1 MRVTVTPKQVRA
13 AFDAVSSDPSFAE
26 SRRLAES
33 GQLPVEM
40 LQAMSLRPELLRAF
54 AGFGDSVYPGG
65 LLERSLKE
73 LVILQ
78 SSLDNGCQFC
88 THSHVALI
96 QQLGI
101 AAEPL
106 QALEDN
112 DARTP
117 REQLALEYT
126 RSAMQ
131 DSNRVPDE
139 LFDRLKQ
146 LFSEPEI
153 VELTFLIGFINML
166 NLFNNCLQVHYHDDY
181 AAFESNGHEQNT
193 QPASMTKPSSTLFA
207 DESPSSKIASPKTTP
222 SKTATSTVR
231 IWCDGACAGNPG
243 PGGWGCIVET
253 NGQRHEYSGGNPRTT
268 NNQME
273 LQALIEAL
281 KNVPSGTGVQIETDS
296 EYLSKG
302 ITQWM
307 RGWIRNGWKTA
318 AKQPVKNQ
326 EQWQQLHAL
335 LQERPHKV
343 SWVRGHAGH
352 PENERCDELA
362 RTAIKQVTGK
372 TRL

>member
-1 MRVTVTPKQVRA
+1 M
-13 AFDAVSSDPSFAE
+13 
-26 SRRLAES
+26 
-33 GQLPVEM
+33 PVEM
-40 LQAMSLRPELLRAF
+40 LQAMSLRPELLRSF

-65 LLERSLKE
+65 LLERSVKE

-78 SSLDNGCQFC
+78 SSHNNTCQFC
-88 THSHVALI
+88 TNSHVALI

-101 AAEPL
+101 AAEPIKAL
-106 QALEDN
+106 QDN
-112 DARTP
+112 EARTA

-126 RSAMQ
+126 RSAMS
-131 DSNRVPDE
+131 DSNNVSDE
-139 LFDRLKQ
+139 LFARLKQ

-166 NLFNNCLQVHYHDDY
+166 NLFNNCLQVRYHDDY
-181 AAFESNGHEQNT
+181 ASFEASTSESTT
-193 QPASMTKPSSTLFA
+193 QPAVMAKTQNTLFS
-207 DESPSSKIASPKTTP
+207 DEAAQPKAT
-222 SKTATSTVR
+222 TSTVR

-243 PGGWGCIVET
+243 PGGWGCIVEI
-253 NGQRHEYSGGNPRTT
+253 GGLRHEYSGGNPRTT

-281 KNVPSGTGVQIETDS
+281 KNVPAGTSVQIETDS

-352 PENERCDELA
+352 AENERCDELA
-362 RTAIKQVTGK
+362 RAAISQTSGK
-372 TRL
+372 ARL

>member
-1 MRVTVTPKQVRA
+1 MRVTVTPEQVRA

-26 SRRLAES
+26 SRRLTEN
-33 GQLPVEM
+33 GQMPVEM

-65 LLERSLKE
+65 LLERSVKE

-78 SSLDNGCQFC
+78 SSRDNACQFC
-88 THSHVALI
+88 TRSHVALM

-101 AAEPL
+101 ADEPL
-106 QALEDN
+106 LTLENN

-117 REQLALEYT
+117 REQLALQYT
-126 RSAMQ
+126 RAAMQ

-166 NLFNNCLQVHYHDDY
+166 NLFNNCLQVRYHDDY
-181 AAFESNGHEQNT
+181 ASFETNTHEQNT
-193 QPASMTKPSSTLFA
+193 QTESMTKAQDSLFVNDTAPSR
-207 DESPSSKIASPKTTP
+207 TTP

-243 PGGWGCIVET
+243 PGGWGCIVEV
-253 NGQRHEYSGGNPRTT
+253 GEQRHEYSGGNPRTT

-281 KNVPSGTGVQIETDS
+281 KNVPPGISVQIETDS

-302 ITQWM
+302 ITQWL

-318 AKQPVKNQ
+318 ARQPVKNQ

-362 RTAIKQVTGK
+362 RAAIKQVTGK
-372 TRL
+372 ARL